1 MSRKGSYGRKEN
13 DLGALIDRLVVM
25 AEELSPEQR
34 SQQEPEEMDEFTR
47 LKKLAARQVSEIRK
61 MIGER
66 DDLLEASGGSGG
78 RQAVVLSSKIRE
90 LLRNVHET
98 HKAMQNELSAE
109 ERQMAKEE
117 SLRAKGKASLLS
129 RDDLDAHVQLVELT
143 GKHIAECE
151 ALEKKRYQT
160 PGGGGRSAFGP
171 GGGGRE
177 GGGGRGGPAGR
188 PDPTRRTFGEA
199 QRFVQDMRC

>member
-1 MSRKGSYGRKEN
+1 MSRKGTYGRRED

-25 AEELSPEQR
+25 SEELSPEQKT
-34 SQQEPEEMDEFTR
+34 QQEPEEMDEFTR
-47 LKKLAARQVSEIRK
+47 LKKLAARQVAEIRK
-61 MIGER
+61 MIGDR
-66 DDLLEASGGSGG
+66 DELLEASGGSGG

-98 HKAMQNELSAE
+98 HKAMQNQLSVE

-117 SLRAKGKASLLS
+117 HLRVKGKASLLS
-129 RDDLDAHVQLVELT
+129 KDDLDAHIQVVELT

-160 PGGGGRSAFGP
+160 GGGGAGGGRS
-171 GGGGRE
+171 
-177 GGGGRGGPAGR
+177 
-188 PDPTRRTFGEA
+188 
-199 QRFVQDMRC
+199 